1 MNAPQDADMILSNRV
16 RQFVP
21 DVQGTELAQRVALM
35 KARDHAAAL
44 RARTSCTLAS
54 ECANY
59 AHDLAGRFVF
69 RMGESETRL
78 SEAVDCCRN
87 LVLAAMRAD
96 ALNDPDTPL

>member
-21 DVQGTELAQRVALM
+21 DVHGAELEHRVALM

-54 ECANY
+54 ECATF

-69 RMGESETRL
+69 SIGESQTRL
-78 SEAVDCCRN
+78 GEAVDCCRS

-96 ALNDPDTPL
+96 ALNSPETPL